1 MRIFIIFILLF
12 TSCNNL
18 KAITVDEIDEL
29 TTHITQRI
37 DSGRISGTDFAA
49 LEDDMND
56 KDGSLHKLYTEAIS
70 PIAKRANTKW
80 YHGIADYLPF
90 AGTACVCGGIYD
102 AAING
107 DALSMAYAK
116 PVLLGSCVV
125 TSAAKLGEYL
135 HNKMPAKRWWQRG
148 VAKLAMPITI
158 GIVAGIT
165 YAIDPDYSAPVLAAT
180 TISCATNIFAYLKDE
195 AGKNNRVRLAKLK
208 RMLYILEN
216 KRLELE

>member
-18 KAITVDEIDEL
+18 KAITVDEIDQL
-29 TTHITQRI
+29 TARMTPHIDRQK
-37 DSGRISGTDFAA
+37 ISGGDFTDLEKRLSAA
-49 LEDDMND
+49 DIN
-56 KDGSLHKLYTEAIS
+56 LYESYAEAIS